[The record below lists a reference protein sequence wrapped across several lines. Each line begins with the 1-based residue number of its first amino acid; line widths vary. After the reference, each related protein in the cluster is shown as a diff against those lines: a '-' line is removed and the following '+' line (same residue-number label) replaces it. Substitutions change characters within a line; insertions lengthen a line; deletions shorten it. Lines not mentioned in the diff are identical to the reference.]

1 MACLL
6 IGPQVDKPRSGVI
19 IVEAGL
25 LLSLILLTVF
35 APPFSIIAQ
44 AQEITIPQPIDY
56 ISDYAGVIDEATEA
70 YLNGLLRELEEKTT
84 AQIAVLTVKTTKP
97 LDIFSYGMEVFDRW
111 GIGKKGQDNGLLFL
125 AAIGDRALHIF
136 TGYGLEGLLPDG
148 KVGEIRD
155 QEILP
160 RFKVEDYAGGV
171 RKGVEAFARIIAQD
185 AGVELVGL
193 APSAEAEGAPAPQG
207 DLRTALIVIVILIF
221 LFFWLISRA
230 RRRRG
235 LLQPRPVGFPWIFWS
250 GGPPGGKGSSSFG
263 GFGGGFSRGGFG
275 GFGGGRSGGGGAG
288 GRW

>member
-1 MACLL
+1 MARQAHLAL
-6 IGPQVDKPRSGVI
+6 AASF
-19 IVEAGL
+19 L
-25 LLSLILLTVF
+25 LLLLLLVGP
-35 APPFSIIAQ
+35 ALAIQ
-44 AQEITIPQPIDY
+44 QVPQPLDY
-56 ISDYAGVIDEATEA
+56 VSDYAEVIDEATEA

-97 LDIFSYGMEVFDRW
+97 LDIFTYGMEVFDRW
-111 GIGKKGQDNGLLFL
+111 GIGKKGKDNGLLFL
-125 AAIGDRALHIF
+125 AAIGDREMHIF

-171 RKGVEAFARIIAQD
+171 RRGVEAFARIIAQD
-185 AGVELVGL
+185 AGVELTGL
-193 APSAEAEGAPAPQG
+193 AGGAPPGEEREPSG
-207 DLRTALIVIVILIF
+207 DLRVALIVIVLLFF
-221 LFFWLISRA
+221 LFFWFLS

-235 LLQPRPVGFPWIFWS
+235 LLRPSPFPWIFWS
-250 GGPPGGKGSSSFG
+250 GGLPAGGKGGSSSG
-263 GFGGGFSRGGFG
+263 SFGGGFSRGGFG